1 MDLNHR
7 EQKREKDGAAEEEK
21 EKAHVCRLDG
31 VDCERHATIAAI
43 DRVIETRYAVY
54 GRGR

>member
-1 MDLNHR
+1 MVIRDEGEQERKKEGR
-7 EQKREKDGAAEEEK
+7 ERESMLAGRSA
-21 EKAHVCRLDG
+21 
-31 VDCERHATIAAI
+31 DCERHATIAAI